1 MKKLICRFIMAPFII
16 IMIMITILSCQKSNT
31 DPAPLDPKFNL
42 DVALKGES
50 GSGSG
55 FLKFR
60 QNSDTSKMI
69 TLDIELRNM
78 MANREYILQ
87 RAVDTTIDG
96 NCTGTAWLTLGKGLQ
111 PKSIITDG
119 VGKGTEQ
126 LWRSVASL
134 ATGSKF
140 DIHFQIIDAPTMTVA
155 LKSDC
160 YQYTVR

>member
-1 MKKLICRFIMAPFII
+1 MKKLICRFIMAPIII
-16 IMIMITILSCQKSNT
+16 IMVMITILSCQKSNT

-42 DVALKGES
+42 DVSLKGT
-50 GSGSG
+50 SGSG

-60 QNSDTSKMI
+60 QDSDTSKMI
-69 TLDIELRNM
+69 TLEIELRDM
-78 MANREYILQ
+78 MANHEYKLQ

-111 PKSIITDG
+111 PKSIITDAA
-119 VGKGTEQ
+119 GKGTEQ

-134 ATGSKF
+134 PTGSKF
-140 DIHFQIIDAPTMTVA
+140 DIHFQIIDAITMAVV